1 MTELGTQA
9 AADTTEV
16 ETASNKRRFIP
27 SHRLLSYLSFRSIG
41 ALYVWALIVVV
52 FGVWIPDL
60 FFTSSALG
68 QIANGYSI
76 DAIAALALVLPL
88 SAGVYDLSVGSI
100 MGLSGV
106 VAGALLRDTHLPV
119 GLVVLIAVA
128 TGLAAGGLNALIVF
142 IGIDSFIGTLAT
154 GSVIAAVTLGA
165 SGQQILTSRMTGG
178 FTSWASTS
186 VWVIQLPF
194 FYVLIIAVILAVVLT
209 RTVLGRRAYASGFNP
224 VASRL
229 AGVSVDRIRTFSLL
243 ASGVL
248 AAFAGVALAARVQ
261 AADPSV
267 GPTYLIPAFSA
278 AFLGATQFRSGRFN
292 PWGTLVAVFMI
303 GTGSVGLLLAGA
315 PQWSP
320 QLFQG
325 VVLIIAVGITVVSRR
340 GRNE

>member
-1 MTELGTQA
+1 MTELGTPA
-9 AADTTEV
+9 A
-16 ETASNKRRFIP
+16 ETKKAEAAHQRGFQSLR
-27 SHRLLSYLSFRSIG
+27 RLLPYLSFRSIG

-52 FGVWIPDL
+52 FAVWIPGL
-60 FFTSSALG
+60 FFTTSALS
-68 QIANGYSI
+68 QICNGYSI
-76 DAIAALALVLPL
+76 YAIAALALVLPL
-88 SAGVYDLSVGSI
+88 SAGVYDLSIGSV
-100 MGLSGV
+100 MGLSGI
-106 VAGALLRDTHLPV
+106 VAGALLQNTHLPV
-119 GLVVLIAVA
+119 GVVVLIAVG
-128 TGLAAGGLNALIVF
+128 TGLAAGALNAFIVF

-154 GSVIAAVTLGA
+154 GSIIAAVTLGA
-165 SGQQILTSRMTGG
+165 SGQQILTTRMTGP
-178 FTSWASTS
+178 FTAWASTS
-186 VWVIQLPF
+186 VGDIQLPF
-194 FYVLIIAVILAVVLT
+194 FYVLAIALILAVVLT
-209 RTVLGRRAYASGFNP
+209 RTVLGRRVYATGFNP

-229 AGVSVDRIRTFSLL
+229 AGVSVGRIRTFALL
-243 ASGVL
+243 SSGVL

-261 AADPSV
+261 AADPSA

-325 VVLIIAVGITVVSRR
+325 VVLLIAVGITVVSRR